1 MDLPAALRTH
11 RLVAIVRGDDPGA
24 ALQTVLTLIEEG
36 VALVEVSLTGRDAL
50 DVIAQARAALGP
62 GAPLGAG
69 TVLTA
74 DDAHAAHRAGADFV
88 VTPAVCEGVGAAR
101 GLQLPVLAGVMTPTE
116 IVAALRAGACAVKLF
131 PAAQAGGPAYLR
143 ALRGPFPDV
152 PFVPVG
158 GVDAEAARAYLEAG
172 ALAVG
177 VGSPLIGDAA
187 HAADAAD
194 GARLDALRARAR
206 TFLDVV
212 RSKTQAPS

>member
-1 MDLPAALRTH
+1 MDLPAALRAH
-11 RLVAIVRGDDPGA
+11 RLVAIVRGDDPEA
-24 ALQTVLTLIEEG
+24 ALRTVMTLIEEG
-36 VALVEVSLTGRDAL
+36 VALVEVSLTGRDAP

-62 GAPLGAG
+62 DAPLGAG

-74 DDAHAAHRAGADFV
+74 DDARTVARAGADFV

-101 GLQLPVLAGVMTPTE
+101 ELGLPVLAGVVTPTE

-143 ALRGPFPDV
+143 ALQGPFPDV

-158 GVDAEAARAYLEAG
+158 GVDAEAARAYLDAG

-177 VGSPLIGDAA
+177 VGSPLVGDAA
-187 HAADAAD
+187 DTAGRAGLD
-194 GARLDALRARAR
+194 GLRARAR
-206 TFLDVV
+206 AFLDVV
-212 RSKTQAPS
+212 RADGS